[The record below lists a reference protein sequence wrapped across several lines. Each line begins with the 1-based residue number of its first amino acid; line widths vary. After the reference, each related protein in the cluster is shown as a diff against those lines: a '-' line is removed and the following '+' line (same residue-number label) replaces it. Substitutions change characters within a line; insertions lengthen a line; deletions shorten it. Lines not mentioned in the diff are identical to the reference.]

1 MLGSVLNVHQEERSM
16 LDFGPRTKEL
26 TADEETVEILE
37 IIEGCDDYSD
47 LNDDDT
53 DYEIFEAE
61 E

>member
-1 MLGSVLNVHQEERSM
+1 MLY
-16 LDFGPRTKEL
+16 FGPRTKEL